1 MTESIETWLDT
12 EKGVVRVGTL
22 YREPSRGQETVSF
35 EYHSEWLTHSHR
47 FALEPAL
54 MVGKGRYYPE
64 QGRAMFGALADSAP
78 DTWGRQ
84 LMRRAERRR
93 ADSENRT
100 VRTLQETDYLL
111 GVSDLSRLGALR
123 FKQAA
128 ADEFQAPVE
137 AGVPGFVQLEALL
150 TSARRIENNE
160 ETDKDLKLIFAP
172 GSSLGGARPK
182 ASVSDRHGRLC
193 IAKFPKDTDE
203 YSIETWEHIALL
215 LAKEAGIHTAEHE
228 LVTVQQ
234 RPVLLSRRF
243 DRMTG
248 SRVPFLSAMSMMQLH
263 DGDRSSYP
271 EIIDELGQMG
281 ASVKAD
287 APELFRRMVF
297 NILVSNVDDH
307 LRNHGFLMHGMSG
320 WSLSP
325 AYDLNPTPQDVRS
338 RILTTA
344 ISVSDASCSIELA
357 MQQGEY
363 FNLRDAEIKKIVS
376 NAAHAVNKWRQ
387 VAKSV
392 GQSARQID
400 RMASAF
406 EHDDLQEGLRLRP

>member
-1 MTESIETWLDT
+1 
-12 EKGVVRVGTL
+12 
-22 YREPSRGQETVSF
+22 
-35 EYHSEWLTHSHR
+35 
-47 FALEPAL
+47 
-54 MVGKGRYYPE
+54 
-64 QGRAMFGALADSAP
+64 
-78 DTWGRQ
+78 
-84 LMRRAERRR
+84 
-93 ADSENRT
+93 
-100 VRTLQETDYLL
+100 
-111 GVSDLSRLGALR
+111 
-123 FKQAA
+123 
-128 ADEFQAPVE
+128 
-137 AGVPGFVQLEALL
+137 
-150 TSARRIENNE
+150 
-160 ETDKDLKLIFAP
+160 
-172 GSSLGGARPK
+172 
-182 ASVSDRHGRLC
+182 
-193 IAKFPKDTDE
+193 
-203 YSIETWEHIALL
+203 
-215 LAKEAGIHTAEHE
+215 
-228 LVTVQQ
+228 
-234 RPVLLSRRF
+234 
-243 DRMTG
+243 MTG